1 MDTYLTTFEKHVIH
15 RCRDIAINLVFH
27 DSFISHDK
35 SSSRSDLSS
44 RRSPPI
50 SLTCLR
56 RDSNCATVS
65 FNSNCASVSFSFF
78 RAISVVASKTMS
90 LLKSANAPLR
100 TSNAPIRFTTRI
112 GAHLLVRVTP
122 AIASSKGIWGFC
134 RTARVL
140 RARRSEL
147 SVVKA

>member
-56 RDSNCATVS
+56 RDSNCAT
-65 FNSNCASVSFSFF
+65 VSFSFF

-140 RARRSEL
+140 RVRRSEP